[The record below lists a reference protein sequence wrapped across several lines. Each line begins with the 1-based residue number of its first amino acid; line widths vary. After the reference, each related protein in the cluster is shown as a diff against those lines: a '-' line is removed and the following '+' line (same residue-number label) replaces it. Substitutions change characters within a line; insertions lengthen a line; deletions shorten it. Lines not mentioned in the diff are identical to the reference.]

1 MALIDEEDHLEFL
14 EKHGFSNYY
23 DSDGNTI
30 TFRVSPR
37 GEFKV
42 MEVKNEEIE
51 VLQRIGRI
59 VHIAAV
65 IGQKGEKV
73 EVEEKDK
80 PYIIIKVFRQK
91 ESDLRQPIEEEQ
103 EKKGAEHPEHISD

>member
-14 EKHGFSNYY
+14 EKRGFSHYY
-23 DSDGNTI
+23 DPDGSAI
-30 TFRVSPR
+30 IFKVVPR
-37 GEFKV
+37 GKFEDT
-42 MEVKNEEIE
+42 EVKNEEIE

-65 IGQKGEKV
+65 IGQKGEKG